1 MYGDELL
8 DSNQLSDLVIV
19 SKIDLWKVSMIGELR
34 YQNLR
39 DPPAHLREQE
49 TPHSTQ
55 RSPHNNT
62 CILTKRCRR
71 KGERYKAEQ
80 EKDW

>member
-1 MYGDELL
+1 M
-8 DSNQLSDLVIV
+8 
-19 SKIDLWKVSMIGELR
+19 GELR

-55 RSPHNNT
+55 TSLCNT
-62 CILTKRCRR
+62 PVFSQKGAGREGEDVERDRERTGKRI
-71 KGERYKAEQ
+71 EML
-80 EKDW
+80 

>member
-1 MYGDELL
+1 M
-8 DSNQLSDLVIV
+8 
-19 SKIDLWKVSMIGELR
+19 MGELR

-55 RSPHNNT
+55 TSPRNNT
-62 CILTKRCRR
+62 SILTKVQGEKARGMKNSR
-71 KGERYKAEQ
+71 KRTGGKVEMLHYARHGK
-80 EKDW
+80 